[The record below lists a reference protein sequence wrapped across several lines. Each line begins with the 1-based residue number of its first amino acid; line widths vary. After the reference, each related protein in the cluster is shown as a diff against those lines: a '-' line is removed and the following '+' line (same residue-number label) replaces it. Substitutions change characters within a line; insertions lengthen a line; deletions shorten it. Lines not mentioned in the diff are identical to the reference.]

1 MSIASKLKDLV
12 IKWGGQPTKDDDSI
26 EELIALLTELDA
38 PSGGSGG
45 IYFLTPVDV
54 SYSDRTGTFT
64 QLSISESYNDIVNK
78 LNKGIEVA
86 IILHGIGELTG
97 IEDTYFLSVI
107 RAAKG
112 NSDEGY
118 AVYFND
124 PANSVMLFSMAPD
137 DPMSKNS

>member
-38 PSGGSGG
+38 PGGGSGG

-54 SYSDRTGTFT
+54 SYSSKTATFS

-78 LNKGIEVA
+78 LNNGIEVA
-86 IILHGIGELTG
+86 IVLHEIDELAG
-97 IEDTYFLSVI
+97 LENTYFLTVT

-112 NSDEGY
+112 PSDEGY

-124 PANSVMLFSMAPD
+124 PLNSIVLYSMAPD
-137 DPMSKNS
+137 DPMSIN